1 MKGNICRG
9 VYLKALNQ
17 SQTPSPLEARGLGG
31 IVLIQLWAALQAR
44 WQLSYWHVP
53 SKVNSEIEIEL

>member
-1 MKGNICRG
+1 M
-9 VYLKALNQ
+9 KALNQ

-31 IVLIQLWAALQAR
+31 IVLIQLWTALQAR